1 MSFREKSAWLM
12 ALLMI
17 AAGLYY
23 FHIVSAASRALGET
37 APPAVAIAYVILVVA
52 GSVVVQ
58 IVLAL
63 SSGKEANAPADERER
78 LVRQRAGNW
87 SGLVLATLVV
97 ASLGHFLVRAD
108 GNMLF
113 HLVVASLIVAQVA
126 DYAFQIL
133 LLRRS
138 F

>member
-23 FHIVSAASRALGET
+23 LHLVSAASRALGEI
-37 APPAVAIAYVILVVA
+37 APPAAALPYVIFVVA
-52 GSVVVQ
+52 GSVAIQ

-78 LVRQRAGNW
+78 LVRQRAGHW
-87 SGLVLATLVV
+87 SGLLLATLAVC
-97 ASLGHFLVRAD
+97 SLGYFLVRAD
-108 GNMLF
+108 GVMLF
-113 HLVVASLIVAQVA
+113 HLVMASLIVAQVA

-133 LLRRS
+133 LLRRG